1 MHEKKKT
8 PLRERE
14 PFGSSYWIL
23 FTIAHR
29 CLNIGPVV
37 PEINRPPTLPS
48 LYRERDASVGPSL
61 V

>member
-1 MHEKKKT
+1 MRKKNT
-8 PLRERE
+8 LERERE
-14 PFGSSYWIL
+14 REREQFGSSYWIL

-48 LYRERDASVGPSL
+48 LY
-61 V
+61 